1 MLTIQDIQSQLAS
14 LFSGGNYQGN
24 GATTFAAPSYTSPE
38 VVGNTASFM
47 GGGNT
52 TGLSVPQGT
61 PNATDALSGTGFGM
75 NIPTA
80 GLALGGLQALTGLIQ
95 GNKAMKLASDQFKF
109 TKDITNT
116 NLNNQIKS
124 YNTAL
129 TDRLT
134 SRAVAQGMS
143 NEERDRLIAANSLSR

>member
-1 MLTIQDIQSQLAS
+1 MLTIDDIQGQLAS

-24 GATTFAAPSYTSPE
+24 GATTFAAPNPVSPE
-38 VVGNTASFM
+38 VAGSTANFL
-47 GGGNT
+47 GGS
-52 TGLSVPQGT
+52 GLGSAAST
-61 PNATDALSGTGFGM
+61 AGFGM
-75 NIPTA
+75 NIPTV
-80 GLALGGLQALTGLIQ
+80 GLALGGLQALSGLIQ

-116 NLNNQIKS
+116 NLNNQIQS

>member
-1 MLTIQDIQSQLAS
+1 MLTIDDIQGQLAS
-14 LFSGGNYQGN
+14 LFNGGGYQGN
-24 GATTFAAPSYTSPE
+24 GATTFAAPNYASPE
-38 VVGNTASFM
+38 V
-47 GGGNT
+47 
-52 TGLSVPQGT
+52 
-61 PNATDALSGTGFGM
+61 SGTSANFLGGSNALGSATPAAAGFGA
-75 NIPTA
+75 NLPTA
-80 GLALGGLQALTGLIQ
+80 GLALSGLQALSGLIQ
-95 GNKAMKLASDQFKF
+95 GNKAMNLAKDQFKF

>member
-1 MLTIQDIQSQLAS
+1 MLTIQDIQGQLAS

-24 GATTFAAPSYTSPE
+24 GATTFAAPNYTSPD
-38 VVGNTASFM
+38 VVGNTASFL

-61 PNATDALSGTGFGM
+61 ADPSSAASGFGLNM
-75 NIPTA
+75 PTA
-80 GLALGGLQALTGLIQ
+80 GLALSGLQALNGLIQ
-95 GNKAMKLASDQFKF
+95 GNKALNLAQDQFKF
-109 TKDITNT
+109 TKSITNT

-143 NEERDRLIAANSLSR
+143 NEERDRMIAANSLSR